1 MLFSFLAITDTINCT
16 WPTVVFVSLQRRK
29 FQLKLEPTELIRM
42 AKFSGIILHKK
53 IKKFMFFIQ
62 VNVLFFTAAARK
74 RPKPNHFL
82 AE

>member
-29 FQLKLEPTELIRM
+29 YMQLKLEPTELIRM

-53 IKKFMFFIQ
+53 IKKIY
-62 VNVLFFTAAARK
+62 VLYSS
-74 RPKPNHFL
+74 
-82 AE
+82 